1 MDADIV
7 GFMATIITTI
17 STIPQV
23 IKVISGKSAKCISWL
38 FIFFIFVGCGLWLIY
53 GIIENSLYFIIN
65 NLIIITS
72 WFIISVYKYKYDR

>member
-23 IKVISGKSAKCISWL
+23 IKVISGKSAKCIS
-38 FIFFIFVGCGLWLIY
+38 
-53 GIIENSLYFIIN
+53 
-65 NLIIITS
+65 
-72 WFIISVYKYKYDR
+72 